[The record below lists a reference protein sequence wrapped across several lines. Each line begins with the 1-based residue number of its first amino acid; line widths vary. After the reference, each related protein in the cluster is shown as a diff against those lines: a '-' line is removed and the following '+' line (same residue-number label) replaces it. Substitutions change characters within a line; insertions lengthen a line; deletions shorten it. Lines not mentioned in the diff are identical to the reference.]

1 MLSEGGGVAVINQE
15 DMWELIRQRE
25 SNRKIPDDHT
35 VRTELLLDARSN
47 KKQKENVGFK
57 NTLRG
62 KRALKSSGSNQPDV
76 FLSDQLTGNNCK

>member
-1 MLSEGGGVAVINQE
+1 MQDFKTWQRDKGLTSEAFHGAGRRDSPVLSEGGGVAVINQE

-47 KKQKENVGFK
+47 KKQKMWD
-57 NTLRG
+57 
-62 KRALKSSGSNQPDV
+62 LK
-76 FLSDQLTGNNCK
+76 TR

>member
-47 KKQKENVGFK
+47 KKQKMWD
-57 NTLRG
+57 
-62 KRALKSSGSNQPDV
+62 LK
-76 FLSDQLTGNNCK
+76 TR